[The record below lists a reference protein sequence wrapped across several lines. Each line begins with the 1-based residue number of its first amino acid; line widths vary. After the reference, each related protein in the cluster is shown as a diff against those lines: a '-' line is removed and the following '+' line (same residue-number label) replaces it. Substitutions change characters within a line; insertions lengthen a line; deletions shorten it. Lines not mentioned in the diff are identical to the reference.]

1 MAAEEK
7 PKTNQAESVRQIARW
22 IALLATA
29 AWGIFAGAFLAYHS
43 LGEGF
48 VVDLAKKQFG
58 AMMLVPM
65 AALIAFCVVIVLEW
79 TAGEIKFKGLSFEFE
94 GASGPIVLWAFC
106 FLAIVAALRIFWVT

>member
-1 MAAEEK
+1 
-7 PKTNQAESVRQIARW
+7 
-22 IALLATA
+22 LATA

-94 GASGPIVLWAFC
+94 GASGPIVLWVFS
-106 FLAIVAALRIFWVT
+106 FLAMVAALRVFWVT